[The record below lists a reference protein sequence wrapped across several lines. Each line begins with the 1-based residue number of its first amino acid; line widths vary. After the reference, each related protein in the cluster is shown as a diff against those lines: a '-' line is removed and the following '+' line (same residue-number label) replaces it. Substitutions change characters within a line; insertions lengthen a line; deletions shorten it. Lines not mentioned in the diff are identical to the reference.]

1 MTQYSARCFPSR
13 FGALEQYSDFARETE
28 LDRAETINARPYSE
42 IVAFYGAMLPL
53 LPEALDHLNTFDVK
67 GLPREEANL
76 LRLCLAMV
84 EASMAVELFED
95 TNPKYLMPIRR
106 FFPEHDKWAKD
117 AAKAGASAAG

>member
-1 MTQYSARCFPSR
+1 MTQYSAQTFPSR

-28 LDRAETINARPYSE
+28 LERAETINARPFSE
-42 IVAFYGAMLPL
+42 IVTFYDAMLPL
-53 LPEALDHLNTFDVK
+53 LPEALDYLNTFDVK
-67 GLPREEANL
+67 VLPREEANL

-95 TNPKYLMPIRR
+95 TNPKYLMPIKR

-117 AAKAGASAAG
+117 AAKRAGATA

>member
-1 MTQYSARCFPSR
+1 MTQYSGRSFPSR
-13 FGALEQYSDFARETE
+13 FAALEPYKDFARETE

-53 LPEALDHLNTFDVK
+53 LPEALDYLNTFDVK
-67 GLPREEANL
+67 LLPREEANL

-117 AAKAGASAAG
+117 AAKRAGATA